1 MSKKTKFLTSL
12 AQFFYLALF
21 FVTALVTG
29 FLVGMYNSISI
40 DFGYIENGS
49 KVFLIYGMAVYLIAV
64 YLQMMIHECGHLIF
78 GLISGYRF
86 VSIRFAS
93 FVLTKINGKLQLKRY
108 TLAGTGGQCIMAPP
122 DSADDDIPVTLYNLG
137 GCFTNLISA
146 LLFIALWFGAA
157 NPFVSFFMITAAL
170 WGLSSALQN
179 GIPMTLP
186 AISNDGKNV
195 IIMRKSKTARRS
207 FILSVK
213 IAEAL
218 TNGIRI
224 KDLPEELFEPEKD
237 VTASDHL
244 SASIHISRCDRLID
258 EHRFAEAK
266 EALIGMLEL
275 PNCPLSG
282 VIRAMLVHNLIC
294 CEAFGENS
302 EESYKKY
309 ITAEHLKF
317 SKALAKNIGAIRT
330 KYVQSV
336 LITQDDAEAQKAL
349 KAFKALQRTY
359 PFPADYESELE
370 LIELADRIAQERQVE
385 S

>member
-1 MSKKTKFLTSL
+1 MNKKTKFLTSL

-29 FLVGMYNSISI
+29 FLVGMYNSVCI
-40 DFGYIENGS
+40 DYGYIQNGS

-64 YLQMMIHECGHLIF
+64 YMQMMIHECGHLIF

-93 FVLTKINGKLQLKRY
+93 FVLTKINGKLRLKRY

-146 LLFIALWFGAA
+146 LLFIALWFVAA
-157 NPFVSFFMITAAL
+157 NPFVSFFLITAAL

-195 IIMRKSKTARRS
+195 IIMRKNKTARRS

-213 IAEAL
+213 I
-218 TNGIRI
+218 
-224 KDLPEELFEPEKD
+224 
-237 VTASDHL
+237 
-244 SASIHISRCDRLID
+244 
-258 EHRFAEAK
+258 
-266 EALIGMLEL
+266 
-275 PNCPLSG
+275 
-282 VIRAMLVHNLIC
+282 
-294 CEAFGENS
+294 
-302 EESYKKY
+302 
-309 ITAEHLKF
+309 
-317 SKALAKNIGAIRT
+317 
-330 KYVQSV
+330 
-336 LITQDDAEAQKAL
+336 
-349 KAFKALQRTY
+349 
-359 PFPADYESELE
+359 
-370 LIELADRIAQERQVE
+370 
-385 S
+385 